1 MSTTIEF
8 DRLSKSFGTTLA
20 VDDLTAVVR
29 PGVVTAFLGP
39 NGSGKTTTL
48 RALLGLVAPTSG
60 SATFGGIPYSRL
72 EHPAREVGA
81 VLEATGFHPGRR
93 AREHLR
99 VLGTAA
105 GIDEG
110 RVDDVLEEVGLTAAA
125 GRRVTGLSLAMPG
138 IFGLAAAPL
147 GETRVI
153 ILD

>member
-1 MSTTIEF
+1 MPLIEVS
-8 DRLSKSFGTTLA
+8 RLTKDYGTVRA
-20 VDDLTAVVR
+20 VDDLSFNIEA
-29 PGVVTAFLGP
+29 GVIAGFLGP

-99 VLGTAA
+99 VLATAA

-110 RVDDVLEEVGLTAAA
+110 RVDDVLE
-125 GRRVTGLSLAMPG
+125 
-138 IFGLAAAPL
+138 
-147 GETRVI
+147 
-153 ILD
+153 